1 MPLGRPSLSQDDS
14 SAPSL
19 HRSNAQRRR
28 RHRRQTHSVPPAP
41 PDAVE
46 PTAPEHDDETVA
58 DTAGSD
64 SDANDIN
71 NENKPPEDQKL
82 MNLLYRIAENQAKK
96 DGFVHRGVHCNGC
109 AMMPI
114 TGIRYRCINCHDY
127 DLCETCEAQQ
137 LHDKTHLFNK
147 IRIPAPFLGNPRQPS
162 PVCYPGKPDRAARTL
177 TSHLKFELY
186 QKTGIQ
192 DKQLDAY
199 WEQFQCLAASDYPAD
214 PHGFR
219 IAIDRRAFNQCFIPN
234 STIRDPAPNLL
245 YDRMFAFYDTNDDDL
260 IGFEEFLTGI
270 ASINKRDSKQDEQA
284 FRAKIFRAYDV
295 DNDGFVDRKDFL
307 RMFRGYQTLTMEL
320 TKQVVS
326 SMEDEFFEEEDAREL
341 IAGSQPLSSIFAG
354 PIPLGQPSLGRTGK
368 SSDRHGDDVVSD
380 GQGVLREEDSNPG
393 PERDNDFPSSDRD
406 TRLMDDAERQVFG
419 DNWWIRFDQ
428 YRRKNITER
437 WDHAESL
444 ADDLLTINQNVAALH
459 RLKEPSDFINSDGRL
474 LYSCASQE
482 LIGEHWWARTRIRR
496 RVIDEWRRTQQFCL
510 DNDSMTP
517 RRTGRFGDGVY
528 LAPEILEAEDL
539 YSMRIAILD
548 RMASL
553 GTSKEFRAEAISAIE
568 EQWPKYPNVPE
579 TVDRIE
585 RWIRNKCR
593 WYEMA
598 LNLADYQDERIVAA
612 ASVVG
617 MYLYK
622 VEFHDQSAN
631 SHTHEANPVC
641 NGSRS
646 SSGTASDAI
655 TDTTKRH
662 DSPSIIPEPSSNAQH
677 EGPQASPL
685 NLEFETNTVR
695 GIIHQVTEDAM
706 NELLDP
712 MFRLRESLAL
722 EEQRTRALRAQYR
735 QELEDYIRLHSG
747 LEALFKGFLGAYQER
762 WYRMS
767 RVSEFES
774 SRTLHSQAIR
784 FCLLALST
792 EENRSEQVDVA
803 MVRGKQAEARE
814 ASDHGVDGNPSE
826 NPRTQYPSM
835 AFELHE
841 AVTTFNSSD
850 ASTEDATKQKPLDSL
865 LAEAGYRIAT
875 PPQMSDESPDELN
888 SSPRVWVAHPL
899 KRSIPDPT
907 LPHNRPNDTF
917 TSDAQSSDPEEP
929 SDEEILA
936 LNGDP
941 LDWTSPSTQSDS
953 HPKTQSKLL
962 ETDILFF
969 IILKV
974 IEEDDLSRGG
984 PGRLNLQDFE
994 NVMTGDKGQ
1003 GLGFIGSWID
1013 MCAF

>member
-1 MPLGRPSLSQDDS
+1 MSNDDS
-14 SAPSL
+14 PAPSL

-28 RHRRQTHSVPPAP
+28 RNRRHTNSVPPAP
-41 PDAVE
+41 PDATE
-46 PTAPEHDDETVA
+46 PTALGQDDETVA

-64 SDANDIN
+64 SDANDN
-71 NENKPPEDQKL
+71 NIENKPPEDQKL

-114 TGIRYRCINCHDY
+114 TGIRYRCTNCHDY

-147 IRIPAPFLGNPRQPS
+147 IRVPAPFLGNPRQPS

-177 TSHLKFELY
+177 TSLLKFELC

-295 DNDGFVDRKDFL
+295 DKDGFVDRKDFL

-326 SMEDEFFEEEDAREL
+326 GMEDEFFDEEDAREL
-341 IAGSQPLSSIFAG
+341 IAGSQPLSSVFAG

-368 SSDRHGDDVVSD
+368 SSDRHGDDIISD
-380 GQGVLREEDSNPG
+380 GLGVLREEDADPG
-393 PERDNDFPSSDRD
+393 PDRDYEFPSTDRE
-406 TRLMDDAERQVFG
+406 TRLVDKAEQQDFG
-419 DNWWIRFDQ
+419 DNLWLPFDRF
-428 YRRKNITER
+428 RRKKFTER
-437 WDHAESL
+437 WDDVEGL
-444 ADDLLTINQNVAALH
+444 ADLLMHNPNWYILDQLEKPKDITESS
-459 RLKEPSDFINSDGRL
+459 KRL
-474 LYSCASQE
+474 LESCSKQE
-482 LIGEHWWARTRIRR
+482 RVGEYWWARTITRR
-496 RVIDEWRRTQQFCL
+496 RAIDERRRAQQFYL
-510 DNDSMTP
+510 DNDSMAQ
-517 RRTGRFGDGVY
+517 RRTGRLGDEVH
-528 LAPEILEAEDL
+528 LAPELLEAKDF
-539 YSMRIAILD
+539 YCMRIAILD
-548 RMASL
+548 RMARL
-553 GTSKEFRAEAISAIE
+553 GTSEDFRAEVISAIE
-568 EQWPKYPNVPE
+568 EQWPKYPNAPA
-579 TVDRIE
+579 TVDKIE
-585 RWIRNKCR
+585 TWIRNRCR

-598 LNLADYQDERIVAA
+598 LNLAESQDKKILEA

-617 MYLYK
+617 IYLYK
-622 VEFHDQSAN
+622 VEFHDQLADLHAYKAN
-631 SHTHEANPVC
+631 YVGNRA
-641 NGSRS
+641 RLS
-646 SSGTASDAI
+646 SVTPSDVV
-655 TDTTKRH
+655 TDTTKH
-662 DSPSIIPEPSSNAQH
+662 HESPSTTPEPTINTQH
-677 EGPQASPL
+677 EGRRAAPF
-685 NLEFETNTVR
+685 NLESETNTVR
-695 GIIHQVTEDAM
+695 GVIHQVTEDAM

-722 EEQRTRALRAQYR
+722 EEQRTRALRAHYH

-747 LEALFKGFLGAYQER
+747 LETLFKDFLGVYQER

-767 RVSEFES
+767 RASNFES
-774 SRTLHSQAIR
+774 SQTLHSQAIN
-784 FCLLALST
+784 FCLLALSS
-792 EENRSEQVDVA
+792 EKNRSEQFDVT
-803 MVRGKQAEARE
+803 MIRGKQAESRE
-814 ASDHGVDGNPSE
+814 TSDHGIDDDPPE
-826 NPRTQYPSM
+826 NLGTQYPGM

-841 AVTTFNSSD
+841 AVTAFNSSV
-850 ASTEDATKQKPLDSL
+850 ASMEDATKQKPLDSL
-865 LAEAGYRIAT
+865 LADAGYRIAT
-875 PPQMSDESPDELN
+875 PPQISDESPDETM
-888 SSPRVWVAHPL
+888 SSPRVWIAQPL
-899 KRSIPDPT
+899 KRTIPDPT
-907 LPHNRPNDTF
+907 LPHNRPNDT
-917 TSDAQSSDPEEP
+917 SKLDAQSSDPEEP

-936 LNGDP
+936 LNVDP
-941 LDWTSPSTQSDS
+941 LDWISASTQSDS
-953 HPKTQSKLL
+953 HAKPRSKLP
-962 ETDILFF
+962 EIDILLFM
-969 IILKV
+969 ILKV

-984 PGRLNLQDFE
+984 PGRLNLRDFE
-994 NVMTGDKGQ
+994 NIMTGDKGQ
-1003 GLGFIGSWID
+1003 GLGFVGSWID